1 MNALAKPSSLK
12 IHFIIGSTRS
22 GTTLLYHIFNNHKN
36 CVSSAEIKHLLLFHN
51 KYHDMK
57 EVTAELIKDV
67 DYYASIIGQA
77 SDHSYGDGKLD
88 ISLGE
93 KINYFEFCR
102 RIYFVQANH
111 KNDFNQVNTIIDKNP
126 IYTLK
131 AEMLSKI
138 LPDAKFLC
146 TVRDYRGFVLSNL
159 QSYEPFAK
167 NVSIPNYSIIWMF
180 YNKLILNFN
189 RKHADKAKIILYEKL
204 ILNKEEVFKEICR
217 FLNIA
222 YDINAFNYQEN
233 ISKKSKEE
241 NITSD
246 RYLYKRGS
254 LLKPINAERL
264 NAWENSFTEFQF
276 KIMDFW
282 CGKTGKR
289 LGYKTTTTISLVE
302 SIAILVISL
311 PYYIRAWI
319 YFKLKSVKLNFYLN
333 EGRKASY
340 NKKVLK
346 YRDLKHK

>member
-1 MNALAKPSSLK
+1 M
-12 IHFIIGSTRS
+12 
-22 GTTLLYHIFNNHKN
+22 
-36 CVSSAEIKHLLLFHN
+36 
-51 KYHDMK
+51 
-57 EVTAELIKDV
+57 
-67 DYYASIIGQA
+67 
-77 SDHSYGDGKLD
+77 
-88 ISLGE
+88 
-93 KINYFEFCR
+93 
-102 RIYFVQANH
+102 
-111 KNDFNQVNTIIDKNP
+111 
-126 IYTLK
+126 
-131 AEMLSKI
+131 
-138 LPDAKFLC
+138 
-146 TVRDYRGFVLSNL
+146 
-159 QSYEPFAK
+159 
-167 NVSIPNYSIIWMF
+167 
-180 YNKLILNFN
+180 
-189 RKHADKAKIILYEKL
+189 
-204 ILNKEEVFKEICR
+204 
-217 FLNIA
+217 NIA

-289 LGYKTTTTISLVE
+289 LGYKTTTKISLVE